1 MNTGRRFF
9 LGTSVAG
16 VGYLVYRKIFGGE
29 PVKTTLTTTQ
39 LADVDVPPMPEQIAP
54 NGTFTKFE
62 TNTLPSLVSGANDIT
77 GKNLL
82 GFEVFPNI
90 NGQPNLNFNCRF
102 IWGNGVEFMN
112 HSGDTPPIALTKG
125 LATGFDNCFLN
136 TQKGVPGEHRYKWT
150 LFNDFLFWQN
160 NHTELERQGA
170 ESYVAMKHQSL
181 DSDGKMVPFS
191 YTMLDIEAG
200 VTDFSKISSFLKGYY
215 TAAKADNPKHVVIL
229 YSYAPNK
236 GFTYWQS
243 GYYYEGDNVPLDKKF
258 FPHSKHSYNENK
270 AKASSGVINNYFR
283 GKDLMYNILVS
294 YPKVNLPI
302 TKHIYQKDAN
312 GRFIIDS
319 NGDRVLRSEPF
330 QENIRGELINFSAAG
345 DKKDISTAEG
355 HNYGEY
361 RLMSETYHAIN
372 QFGGYYSEIFFR
384 LQMLAKDCGLGD
396 DFQNIHAI
404 NNPYQ
409 TIGILRHDL
418 ESNPFT
424 NAYRPIDRVTSEW
437 HAALIYTLLNN
448 LSIWSNVTGG
458 NIGLTKKGAWLNDN
472 FIPDLH
478 VSAPEG
484 KPFAKEY
491 FGDGAGAPKKEGH
504 LGNYRQ
510 WAAKMYQ
517 MQAENRVHGLWQKT
531 DKILAFAHPEQII
544 NGQFPA
550 VGRLQGNMLKLTAV
564 ESKLEIGERFNITIK
579 NTKNNTVFTK
589 TMSSKEVLN
598 EVVTLPAGK
607 YNAQD
612 IYLEYTNP
620 VKGKLQR
627 VNGRGE
633 TI

>member
-1 MNTGRRFF
+1 MNTGRRLF
-9 LGTSVAG
+9 LGSSIMG
-16 VGYLVYRKIFGGE
+16 VIYLLYRHIFGGE
-29 PVKTTLTTTQ
+29 PVQTTLTTTQ
-39 LADVDVPPMPEQIAP
+39 LADVEVPLMPEEIAP
-54 NGTFTKFE
+54 NGIFTKFE
-62 TNTLPSLVSGANDIT
+62 TNTLPSLISGVNDIP

-90 NGQPNLNFNCRF
+90 NGRPTKNFNCRF

-112 HSGDTPPIALTKG
+112 HSGDTPPIALAKG

-136 TQKGVPGEHRYKWT
+136 TQKGVPAEHRYKWT

-160 NHTELERQGA
+160 NHTELERLGA
-170 ESYVAMKHQSL
+170 ENYNAMKHQSL
-181 DSDGKMVPFS
+181 DSDGKMASFA

-215 TAAKADNPKHVVIL
+215 AAAKADNPEHVVIL
-229 YSYAPNK
+229 YSYAPTK
-236 GFTYWQS
+236 GFTYWHN

-270 AKASSGVINNYFR
+270 AKVNSGVINNYFR
-283 GKDLMYNILVS
+283 GKDLMYNVLVS

-302 TKHIYQKDAN
+302 TTHIYQKDAN

-319 NGDRVLRSEPF
+319 NGDRVLRGEPF

-345 DKKDISTAEG
+345 DKKDISVAEG

-361 RLMSETYHAIN
+361 RLKSELYHAVN

-418 ESNPFT
+418 ESNPFK
-424 NAYRPIDRVTSEW
+424 NVFRPIDRVTSEW
-437 HAALIYTLLNN
+437 HAALVYTLLNN

-458 NIGLTKKGAWLNDN
+458 NIGLTQKGAWLNGN

-478 VSAPEG
+478 VSTSEG

-517 MQAENRVHGLWQKT
+517 MQAENRVYGLWQKT

-550 VGRLQGNMLKLTAV
+550 VGRLQGNILKLTAV
-564 ESKLEIGERFNITIK
+564 ESKLELGERFPVIIK
-579 NTKNNTVFTK
+579 NTRNNAIFTQNL
-589 TMSSKEVLN
+589 SSKAVLN